1 MKSTP
6 SGKNIGVELSE
17 IFEADQ
23 AERTVGHKNIDFGK
37 MRENDKPRLAR
48 ARAIYEGVKE
58 GAIDL
63 NGEELW
69 KLGMLFQHSSNAE
82 DYLIAIEIGNRS
94 AEAGCE
100 SGAWLS
106 AAAEDRYL
114 LNTGGKQKWG
124 TQFNKEEGKEW
135 EQMPMQD
142 DEESGI
148 TDEMRA
154 EKNLPARDQQMS
166 VFLARDDI

>member
-1 MKSTP
+1 M
-6 SGKNIGVELSE
+6 
-17 IFEADQ
+17 
-23 AERTVGHKNIDFGK
+23 H
-37 MRENDKPRLAR
+37 ENDKRRLVR
-48 ARAIYEGVKE
+48 AKEIYEDFKAGTL
-58 GAIDL
+58 DL

-69 KLGMLFQHSSNAE
+69 KLGMLFQHSSE
-82 DYLIAIEIGNRS
+82 IQDYLAAIEIANLS
-94 AEAGCE
+94 AEKGSE

-114 LNTGGKQKWG
+114 LNTDGKQKWG
-124 TQFNKEEGKEW
+124 TQFIKESGEW
-135 EQMPMQD
+135 KQMEMQS

-154 EKNLPARDQQMS
+154 EKHVPARDQQMV

>member
-1 MKSTP
+1 MPAQKT
-6 SGKNIGVELSE
+6 VAEELSA

-23 AERTVGHKNIDFGK
+23 AERTVGHENIDFDK
-37 MRENDKPRLAR
+37 MHENDKPRLAR
-48 ARAIYEGVKE
+48 AKEIYEEVKA
-58 GAIDL
+58 GTLDL
-63 NGEELW
+63 DGELLW
-69 KLGMLFQHSSNAE
+69 KLGMLFQHSPEIA
-82 DYLIAIEIGNRS
+82 DYLNAVEIANLS
-94 AEAGCE
+94 AEKGSE

-124 TQFNKEEGKEW
+124 TQFIKESGEW
-135 EQMPMQD
+135 KQMEMQS

-148 TDEMRA
+148 TDEMRT
-154 EKNLPARDQQMS
+154 EKHVPVRDQQMA

>member
-1 MKSTP
+1 MEKLPTQ
-6 SGKNIGVELSE
+6 KTVAEELNG

-23 AERTVGHKNIDFGK
+23 AERTVGHENIDFDK

-48 ARAIYEGVKE
+48 AKEIYEAVKA
-58 GAIDL
+58 GALDL
-63 NGEELW
+63 DGEELW
-69 KLGMLFQHSSNAE
+69 KLGMLFQHSPEIE
-82 DYLIAIEIGNRS
+82 DYLTAIEIGTLS
-94 AEAGCE
+94 AEKGSE

-124 TQFNKEEGKEW
+124 TQFVKESGEW
-135 EQMPMQD
+135 KQMEMQS

-148 TDEMRA
+148 TDEKRA
-154 EKNLPARDQQMS
+154 EKHVPARDQQMAI
-166 VFLARDDI
+166 FLARDDI